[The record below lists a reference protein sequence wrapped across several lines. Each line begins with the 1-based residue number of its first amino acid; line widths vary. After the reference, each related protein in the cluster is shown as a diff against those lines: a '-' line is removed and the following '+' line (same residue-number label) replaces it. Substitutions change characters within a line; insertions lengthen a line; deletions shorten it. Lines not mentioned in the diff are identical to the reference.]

1 MDYGYTELNNLQWT
15 ACSIEYLRIYHQ
27 AVKDY
32 DDKFCLEPYSHITT
46 VDLIEDQPLELVCDI
61 RQCGGDSVN
70 LVNWYLK
77 GGIYIGCYYPSFGD
91 SEVIPEYSNNMS
103 IIYKEEKVILRISTY
118 ASSLQNS
125 YCEFEAESTKTFCER
140 KQTFKINVPGMKK
153 IFFTNICN

>member
-1 MDYGYTELNNLQWT
+1 MDYGYTEHNNLQWT
-15 ACSIEYLRIYHQ
+15 ACYIEYLRIYHQ

-77 GGIYIGCYYPSFGD
+77 DGKYIGCYYPSFGD

-125 YCEFEAESTKTFCER
+125 YCEFEADTTKTFCER

-153 IFFTNICN
+153 NIFYKYL